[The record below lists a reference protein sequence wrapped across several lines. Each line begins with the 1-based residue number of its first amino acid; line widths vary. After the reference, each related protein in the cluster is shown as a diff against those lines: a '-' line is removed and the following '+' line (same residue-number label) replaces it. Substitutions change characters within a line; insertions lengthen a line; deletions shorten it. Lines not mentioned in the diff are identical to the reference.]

1 MSSATST
8 FLKGMYGGV
17 MPGGAGAYPTNRYV
31 FPLGTNNKTDL
42 TMHEGVMK
50 PFCRGCH
57 MTSVG
62 AASRQRARRPPI
74 RRALRCRCQRYG
86 RVAMIFATSRYS
98 LKKVSSEKIAPLWK
112 VPACWGWSS
121 IR

>member
-31 FPLGTNNKTDL
+31 FPLWTNNKTDL

-57 MTSVG
+57 MTSVNAGLDFNDPAEFSGDYACSNTHPMPHAEHVLRRFWSSG
-62 AASRQRARRPPI
+62 ARAY
-74 RRALRCRCQRYG
+74 LSQRYNLQAQG
-86 RVAMIFATSRYS
+86 DCSQ
-98 LKKVSSEKIAPLWK
+98 
-112 VPACWGWSS
+112 
-121 IR
+121 